1 MGSATGMELIRGF
14 HNFRP
19 RHRGCVA
26 TIGAFDG
33 VHRGHQA
40 VLRQLI
46 DKSRE
51 YGLPSTVVLF
61 EPLPREFLAPDAAPP
76 RLMSFREKFEAIRD
90 LGIDRV
96 VRIRFNDA
104 LRNMSADE
112 FITSLFV
119 KNLGAKYIVV
129 GDDLRFGRDRSGDFD
144 LLRKYGARDGFD
156 VMDTA
161 TLLHEGE
168 RVSSTRI
175 REVLGQGDFA
185 LAEHLLGRPYS
196 IAGRVIV
203 GQQLGRTIGAPTAN
217 IQLRRLRSPL
227 SGVFAVQVAGVSDSL
242 LPAVANVGVR
252 PTVGDLSKAIL
263 EVHLLDF
270 EGDLYRR
277 NIRVLFREKLRNEI
291 KFDGIDALSEQISR
305 DIAQARRFFSL

>member
-96 VRIRFNDA
+96 VRIRFNHA

>member
-96 VRIRFNDA
+96 VRIRFNNA

-270 EGDLYRR
+270 EGYLYRR

>member
-1 MGSATGMELIRGF
+1 MELIRGF

-51 YGLPSTVVLF
+51 YSLPSTVVLF

>member
-1 MGSATGMELIRGF
+1 MGTAEGMELIRGF

-19 RHRGCVA
+19 RHGGCVA

-40 VLRQLI
+40 VLRQLVE
-46 DKSRE
+46 KSRE

-61 EPLPREFLAPDAAPP
+61 EPLPREYFAPDSAPP
-76 RLMSFREKFEAIRD
+76 RLMSFREKFEAIRE

-96 VRIRFNDA
+96 VRIRFTPA

-112 FITSLFV
+112 FINTLFV

-144 LLRKYGARDGFD
+144 LLRKAGARDGFD
-156 VMDTA
+156 VIDTA
-161 TLLHEGE
+161 TLQYDGE

-175 REVLGQGDFA
+175 REVLAAGDFA
-185 LAEHLLGRPYS
+185 LAEALLGRPYS
-196 IAGRVIV
+196 ISGRVIV

-217 IQLRRLRSPL
+217 LQLRRLRSPL
-227 SGVFAVQVAGVSDSL
+227 AGVFAVEVEGVEAQP
-242 LPAVANVGVR
+242 LPGVANVGVR

-263 EVHLLDF
+263 EVHLLNF
-270 EGDLYRR
+270 NGDLYRR

-291 KFDGIDALSEQISR
+291 KFDSIDALREQIAR
-305 DIAQARRFFSL
+305 DIDQARDYFSL

>member
-96 VRIRFNDA
+96 VRIRFNNA

-129 GDDLRFGRDRSGDFD
+129 GDDLRFGRDRSGDVD

>member
-1 MGSATGMELIRGF
+1 M
-14 HNFRP
+14 
-19 RHRGCVA
+19 
-26 TIGAFDG
+26 
-33 VHRGHQA
+33 
-40 VLRQLI
+40 
-46 DKSRE
+46 
-51 YGLPSTVVLF
+51 
-61 EPLPREFLAPDAAPP
+61 
-76 RLMSFREKFEAIRD
+76 
-90 LGIDRV
+90 
-96 VRIRFNDA
+96 
-104 LRNMSADE
+104 
-112 FITSLFV
+112 
-119 KNLGAKYIVV
+119 
-129 GDDLRFGRDRSGDFD
+129 
-144 LLRKYGARDGFD
+144 
-156 VMDTA
+156 
-161 TLLHEGE
+161 
-168 RVSSTRI
+168 
-175 REVLGQGDFA
+175 
-185 LAEHLLGRPYS
+185 
-196 IAGRVIV
+196 IV

>member
-270 EGDLYRR
+270 DGDLYRR

>member
-1 MGSATGMELIRGF
+1 MELIRGF

-76 RLMSFREKFEAIRD
+76 RLMSFREKFESIRD

-96 VRIRFNDA
+96 VRIRFNNA

-161 TLLHEGE
+161 TLLYEGE

>member
-1 MGSATGMELIRGF
+1 MELIRGF

-96 VRIRFNDA
+96 VRIRFNNA

-270 EGDLYRR
+270 EGYLYRR

>member
-1 MGSATGMELIRGF
+1 MELIRGF

-96 VRIRFNDA
+96 VRIRFNNA

-161 TLLHEGE
+161 TLLYEGE

>member
-40 VLRQLI
+40 VLAQLVE
-46 DKSRE
+46 KSRE

-61 EPLPREFLAPDAAPP
+61 EPLPREFLAPDVAPP
-76 RLMSFREKFEAIRD
+76 RLMSFREKFEAIRA

-161 TLLHEGE
+161 TLLHDGE

-175 REVLGQGDFA
+175 REVLGQGDFE
-185 LAEHLLGRPYS
+185 LAQHLLGRPYS

-227 SGVFAVQVAGVSDSL
+227 SGVFAVQVEGVGDTL
-242 LPAVANVGVR
+242 RPAVANVGVR

-270 EGDLYRR
+270 SGDLYRR

-291 KFDGIDALSEQISR
+291 KFDSIDALSEQIAR
-305 DIAQARRFFSL
+305 DIDQARRFFSL

>member
-96 VRIRFNDA
+96 VRIRFNNA

-161 TLLHEGE
+161 TLLYEGE

>member
-96 VRIRFNDA
+96 VRIRFNNA

-227 SGVFAVQVAGVSDSL
+227 SGMFAVQVAGVSDSL

>member
-1 MGSATGMELIRGF
+1 MELIRGF

-270 EGDLYRR
+270 DGDLYRR